1 MKLQGIIEE
10 VTFRSLS
17 NADRKLFLEKHG
29 WSESIPLP
37 ALDTQQQAALDKL
50 IPTLNHEIELGEN
63 FKC

>member
-1 MKLQGIIEE
+1 MPLRLG
-10 VTFRSLS
+10 
-17 NADRKLFLEKHG
+17 KHG